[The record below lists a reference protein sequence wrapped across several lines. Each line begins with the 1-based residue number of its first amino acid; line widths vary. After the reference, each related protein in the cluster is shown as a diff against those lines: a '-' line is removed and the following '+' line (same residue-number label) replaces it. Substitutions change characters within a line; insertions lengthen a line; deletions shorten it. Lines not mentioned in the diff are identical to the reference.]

1 MRLSTKTRRQR
12 EGDARRHC
20 RRRKVAAA
28 CRFIFSER
36 LAGHPWGERMGGD
49 GRNAGSD
56 LHAPPIRGIWMQLFY
71 FVIVVIVTSLM
82 GRALAYTQ
90 IRSPGGRPRPNN
102 HFYLIQQI
110 RTWGNIST
118 GS

>member
-1 MRLSTKTRRQR
+1 
-12 EGDARRHC
+12 
-20 RRRKVAAA
+20 
-28 CRFIFSER
+28 
-36 LAGHPWGERMGGD
+36 
-49 GRNAGSD
+49 
-56 LHAPPIRGIWMQLFY
+56 MQLFY

-82 GRALAYTQ
+82 GQALAYTQ

-118 GS
+118 GITCTPVCTSTAIFILHIIKEAIWILHNYTNMI

>member
-56 LHAPPIRGIWMQLFY
+56 LHAPPIR
-71 FVIVVIVTSLM
+71 FVHQAA
-82 GRALAYTQ
+82 G
-90 IRSPGGRPRPNN
+90 PGPTIT
-102 HFYLIQQI
+102 F
-110 RTWGNIST
+110 T
-118 GS
+118 

>member
-1 MRLSTKTRRQR
+1 MRQHVVGRGQVNPAMPHCHLDRRRTAARSASALCLMRLSTKTRRQR

-56 LHAPPIRGIWMQLFY
+56 LHAPPIRM
-71 FVIVVIVTSLM
+71 
-82 GRALAYTQ
+82 R
-90 IRSPGGRPRPNN
+90 
-102 HFYLIQQI
+102 
-110 RTWGNIST
+110 
-118 GS
+118 